1 MSKQQ
6 PINDRGNSEEEFASK
21 SYNGGF
27 IMCTHDT
34 AQTLPPEPRD
44 DCLPSASSG
53 GWRIILSLIG
63 GTTSSI
69 S

>member
-6 PINDRGNSEEEFASK
+6 PINHRGNSEEEFASK

-34 AQTLPPEPRD
+34 AQTLPLEPIEMIA
-44 DCLPSASSG
+44 CQVHPLVAGESSYH
-53 GWRIILSLIG
+53 
-63 GTTSSI
+63 
-69 S
+69 